1 MSSSRRGLGKG
12 LGALIPTGAP
22 PAILSEKT
30 RAESAGPS
38 AAGDVSRETTTDVS
52 REAATA
58 APVRTALGTL
68 PIDTDH
74 RVSEETT
81 SIASAPAAPV
91 PAPTASPESFNGTRV
106 PDGLMPVPGASFAE
120 IPQSQIRPNPVQ
132 PRTEF
137 DEVALAELV
146 ASIKEVGL
154 LQPIVVRQLPEPD
167 GDHHYEL
174 IMGER
179 RWRASQEAGLSAI
192 PAIIRDTRDDRM
204 LLDALLENLQRA
216 QLNPLEEAAAYDQ
229 LLKDFDCTHEVL
241 AEKIGKSR
249 PHVTN
254 TLRLLTLTPGIQRRV
269 AAGVITAG
277 HARALLGLKSVEQQ
291 EEIAKRIVRENLSV
305 RAVEELAGMGRW
317 DAAALDTALTETPED
332 YLDFT
337 DKPKGKRVRSGSR
350 MPILEEYGQRL
361 SDRLE
366 TRVKVD
372 IMQKR
377 GRITIEYAG
386 IEDLKR
392 IAKAILG
399 E

>member
-1 MSSSRRGLGKG
+1 MVSSSRRGLGKG

-30 RAESAGPS
+30 RAESAL
-38 AAGDVSRETTTDVS
+38 DVSRETATDVS
-52 REAATA
+52 RETSVATA
-58 APVRTALGTL
+58 PPRTALGSL
-68 PIDTDH
+68 PIDTD
-74 RVSEETT
+74 RPATAETVT
-81 SIASAPAAPV
+81 VAATV
-91 PAPTASPESFNGTRV
+91 PAPTSSPEATPV
-106 PDGLMPVPGASFAE
+106 VLPDGLMPVPGASFAE
-120 IPQSQIRPNPVQ
+120 IPHSQIRMNPVQ
-132 PRTEF
+132 PRTVF
-137 DEVALAELV
+137 DEDALAELE
-146 ASIKEVGL
+146 ASIREVGL
-154 LQPIVVRQLPEPD
+154 LQPIVVRQLAEPED
-167 GDHHYEL
+167 GVRYEL

-179 RWRASQEAGLSAI
+179 RWRATQLAGLEAI

-241 AEKIGKSR
+241 AVKVGKSR

-254 TLRLLTLTPGIQRRV
+254 TLRLLTLPSGIQKRV
-269 AAGVITAG
+269 AAGIITAG
-277 HARALLGLKSVEQQ
+277 HARALLGLKSVEHQ
-291 EEIAKRIVRENLSV
+291 EEIAARIVKENLSV
-305 RAVEELAGMGRW
+305 RAVEELAGMSRW
-317 DAAALDTALTETPED
+317 DSAALDAALSETPED
-332 YLDFT
+332 YLDFS
-337 DKPKGKRVRSGSR
+337 DKPKGRRVRSGSR
-350 MPILEEYGQRL
+350 MPVLEEYGQRL

-392 IAKAILG
+392 IAKTILG

>member
-22 PAILSEKT
+22 PGILSEKT
-30 RAESAGPS
+30 RAESAS
-38 AAGDVSRETTTDVS
+38 APTAGDVSRETTEVS
-52 REAATA
+52 RETSVATV
-58 APVRTALGTL
+58 PPRTALGTL
-68 PIDTDH
+68 PIDTDY
-74 RVSEETT
+74 RVSEDT
-81 SIASAPAAPV
+81 SSLTLSV
-91 PAPTASPESFNGTRV
+91 PAPTSSRDDLVDTSL
-106 PDGLMPVPGASFAE
+106 PDGLMPVPGAWFAE

-154 LQPIVVRQLPEPD
+154 LQPIVVRQLTEPD
-167 GDHHYEL
+167 GDHRYEL

-332 YLDFT
+332 YLDFA
-337 DKPKGKRVRSGSR
+337 DKPKNKRVRSGSR